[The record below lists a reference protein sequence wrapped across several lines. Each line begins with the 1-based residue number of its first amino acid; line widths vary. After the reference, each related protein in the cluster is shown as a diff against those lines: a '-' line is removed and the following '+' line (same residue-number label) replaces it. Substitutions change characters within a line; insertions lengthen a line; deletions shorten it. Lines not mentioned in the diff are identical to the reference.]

1 MVLLKLIS
9 LLYCLLI
16 FLEFIFL
23 DYLCQSRPERA
34 LALNIA
40 EISILSILLIS
51 IAVEPFL
58 IKSQMKSG
66 AAAEEWLVI
75 APVIASIVMVAIQIR

>member
-1 MVLLKLIS
+1 MALMKLIS
-9 LLYCLLI
+9 FLYCLLI

-51 IAVEPFL
+51 IAIEPFL
-58 IKSQMKSG
+58 IKGQMKKESG
-66 AAAEEWLVI
+66 AAAAEE
-75 APVIASIVMVAIQIR
+75 